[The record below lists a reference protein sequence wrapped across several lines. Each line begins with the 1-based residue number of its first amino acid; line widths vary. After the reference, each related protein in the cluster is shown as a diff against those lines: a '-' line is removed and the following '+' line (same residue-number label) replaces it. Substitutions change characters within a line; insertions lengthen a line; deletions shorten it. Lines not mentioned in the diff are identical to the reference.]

1 MPTQDLS
8 KNRSSAENQ
17 IYHLVATTHKRVP
30 VFDNFLAAR
39 IIINEMRALNEQNI
53 LSSLAWVVMP
63 DHLHWLIQLNGN
75 HQLNDIMKKLKGS
88 SACKIN
94 KTLKQ
99 KGKLWQQGFY
109 EHAIRHDESLKRTA
123 RYIVANPLRAKL
135 VTSVTEYPHWDAIW
149 L

>member
-8 KNRSSAENQ
+8 KNRISSENQ
-17 IYHLVATTHKRVP
+17 IYHLVATTHKRMP

-39 IIINEMRALNEQNI
+39 IIINEMKALNEQNI

-75 HQLNDIMKKLKGS
+75 HQLSQIMKKLKGS
-88 SACKIN
+88 SASKIN

-135 VTSVTEYPHWDAIW
+135 VTSVTHYPHWDAIW